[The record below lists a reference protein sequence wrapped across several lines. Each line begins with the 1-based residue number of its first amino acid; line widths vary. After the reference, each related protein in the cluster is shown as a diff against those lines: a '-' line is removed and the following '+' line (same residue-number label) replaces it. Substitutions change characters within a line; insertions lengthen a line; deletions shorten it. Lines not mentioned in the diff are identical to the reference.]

1 MDMGSVDIYADGEKV
16 VLFVVVVKRSHVI
29 RVIMIMDIISIYPYS
44 WEAKHRKGS

>member
-29 RVIMIMDIISIYPYS
+29 RVIDLLNLI
-44 WEAKHRKGS
+44 